1 MSYFTCKILSA
12 SRVKTIF
19 NELEYAEWQDGVKTY
34 DSVRGDLHK
43 VKKNLECEIDPSIV
57 HYVLDSHENFLKYT
71 YAFMSSDPIVS
82 RTPKGGYYKP
92 HFDEP
97 KCGHFSTTIFLS
109 NPDDYDGGELVL
121 LVDGEEKSFK
131 LKPGES
137 ITYETGTPHR
147 VNEVTRGDRYA
158 VVFWTTSVITDIEDL
173 RAWRYYDMMSE
184 KYMHDRDHDDLISF
198 NNSLYTHFRNK
209 CNKIFRKYI
218 NVTP

>member
-1 MSYFTCKILSA
+1 MSYFKCKILNSTRINA
-12 SRVKTIF
+12 IF
-19 NELEYAEWQDGVKTY
+19 RELQFAEWKDGLKTY
-34 DSVRGDLHK
+34 DSIRSNLHEI
-43 VKKNLECEIDPSIV
+43 KNNMECEVDSSII
-57 HYVLDSHENFLKYT
+57 HYALDNNKSFLKYT

-82 RTPKGGYYKP
+82 KTSTGGYYKP

-121 LVDGEEKSFK
+121 LIDGKEKSFK

-137 ITYETGTPHR
+137 VTYETGIPHR
-147 VNEVTRGDRYA
+147 VNEVTRGNRYA
-158 VVFWTTSVITDIEDL
+158 AVFWTTSVITDIEDL

-184 KYMHDRDHDDLISF
+184 KHMHNFVYDDLISF

-209 CNKIFRKYI
+209 CNKIFRKYV